1 MYTSFTAHTPSPNY
15 TPLPYL
21 QQPQLLLSQRL
32 SRNQSKVGKLRY
44 TTVFMYMCL
53 VSLPLKVHGYIVW
66 THASTYTYCIPKF
79 LPSCMSLPL
88 SPVTRIGMGNRRCV
102 PTSHAQGGFSSPPH
116 SRHMSLESAGKV
128 WTVLEYRLFAKLPYF
143 ALKDAHVLQSYISQ
157 CVSYCKVVVHSIWF
171 AVNWVTD
178 YAKPP
183 KVLHAQL
190 VVIVIVFFW
199 WQVPELNLLTAL
211 LTAMIDGTNSENG
224 TECSLNI

>member
-1 MYTSFTAHTPSPNY
+1 MC
-15 TPLPYL
+15 
-21 QQPQLLLSQRL
+21 
-32 SRNQSKVGKLRY
+32 
-44 TTVFMYMCL
+44 MCL
-53 VSLPLKVHGYIVW
+53 VSLPLKGTWLYSLNTYKYI
-66 THASTYTYCIPKF
+66 HTYYIPKF
-79 LPSCMSLPL
+79 LPSCMSLLL

-102 PTSHAQGGFSSPPH
+102 PTSHAQEGFSSPPH

-143 ALKDAHVLQSYISQ
+143 ALKAAHVLQSYILW

-178 YAKPP
+178 YARPP

-190 VVIVIVFFW
+190 VVIVFFW

-211 LTAMIDGTNSENG
+211 LTAMIDGD
-224 TECSLNI
+224 